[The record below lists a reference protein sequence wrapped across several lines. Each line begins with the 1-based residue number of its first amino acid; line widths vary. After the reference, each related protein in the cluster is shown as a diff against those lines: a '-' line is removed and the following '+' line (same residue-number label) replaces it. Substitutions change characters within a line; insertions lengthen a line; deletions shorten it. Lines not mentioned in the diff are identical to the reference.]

1 MEEDIDESILTGYPN
16 EIPYESTKKIISQME
31 KNVCKIKI
39 NNKQGTGFFCKIP
52 FPNKDIML
60 PVFITNNHLINEK
73 LLYKEDEKISIF
85 IEEQNS
91 KKIDLKNRIKYT
103 NEEYDITI
111 IEIKDEDEI
120 NNYLE
125 LDDTIIEYLINDNNK
140 NGRYLDET
148 VYIIQYPEGKLSVS
162 YGVLDN
168 IYEDKKYSFNH
179 KCCTKGGSS
188 GSSILN
194 INNNKV
200 LGIHKK
206 GYNKKYNIGTF
217 LNYSIKKFI
226 EQNKNKYTSYK
237 QKIFKENIKKNEN
250 NNINQKIKKINDLD
264 SNINKLNSK
273 TENLNSTNLKD
284 KQDIKSLNIQIGQN
298 IINNEQKINEFIN
311 ESNALKN
318 IFQGKGNLKIIEKE
332 KSFQKVKITI
342 LNNLKLQEEN
352 IKLRKKVTSLED
364 FGIRYNTKK
373 GEGDYDVVL
382 CVDSLK
388 NLTKLGWVIKY
399 NKKEGKDIYEK
410 SKQSK
415 TVIVGV
421 LGNANKGKSF
431 LLRKI

>member
-39 NNKQGTGFFCKIP
+39 DNRQGTGFFCKIP

-73 LLYKEDEKISIF
+73 LLCKEDEKISIF

-162 YGVLDN
+162 YGVIDN

-179 KCCTKGGSS
+179 K
-188 GSSILN
+188 
-194 INNNKV
+194 
-200 LGIHKK
+200 
-206 GYNKKYNIGTF
+206 
-217 LNYSIKKFI
+217 
-226 EQNKNKYTSYK
+226 
-237 QKIFKENIKKNEN
+237 
-250 NNINQKIKKINDLD
+250 
-264 SNINKLNSK
+264 
-273 TENLNSTNLKD
+273 
-284 KQDIKSLNIQIGQN
+284 
-298 IINNEQKINEFIN
+298 
-311 ESNALKN
+311 
-318 IFQGKGNLKIIEKE
+318 
-332 KSFQKVKITI
+332 
-342 LNNLKLQEEN
+342 
-352 IKLRKKVTSLED
+352 
-364 FGIRYNTKK
+364 
-373 GEGDYDVVL
+373 
-382 CVDSLK
+382 
-388 NLTKLGWVIKY
+388 
-399 NKKEGKDIYEK
+399 
-410 SKQSK
+410 
-415 TVIVGV
+415 
-421 LGNANKGKSF
+421 
-431 LLRKI
+431 